1 MFKLLNISTTNFKS
15 VLFMALTFFCKLQT
29 WYKNE
34 ILFSVEI
41 IQILHSTSKPED
53 LILFFA
59 ETKTND

>member
-1 MFKLLNISTTNFKS
+1 
-15 VLFMALTFFCKLQT
+15 MALTFFCKLQT

-41 IQILHSTSKPED
+41 IQILHSTSKPKD